1 MSQYLVLNEL
11 RDGEARSSAELS
23 RRCGVSPQ
31 ALTGLVGAL
40 EATGAVGRTPCAHHG
55 RVIEV
60 SLTPAGVEVLGRADG
75 LVDQVEGV
83 LLSGLTP
90 AQQRQLPRM
99 LDLCLTALERGL
111 S

>member
-1 MSQYLVLNEL
+1 M
-11 RDGEARSSAELS
+11 
-23 RRCGVSPQ
+23 
-31 ALTGLVGAL
+31 TGLVGAL

-60 SLTPAGVEVLGRADG
+60 SLTPAGVGLLARADG

-83 LLSGLTP
+83 VLSGLSP
-90 AQQRQLPRM
+90 QERRQLPGM
-99 LDLCLTALERGL
+99 LDRCLTALERGL